1 MSSNPYAKQSQMWP
15 LAEAVRAYVA
25 PVNRNTESSVPFD
38 PASQGEFDLDL
49 PPQPF
54 LDLGWIENFRRT
66 SATQY
71 QTLRTGPDSKLTTQ
85 FRADFDA
92 GVEFDL
98 PNWGKLQMAV
108 AGGGQ
113 QINVLATSIASAPQS
128 SGGTPIP
135 AVYVQDGGSVIELP
149 LAADA
154 LANFQ
159 VGDMVAVDWD
169 YSGQTGYIG
178 SGPAGAFLAS
188 ALDAPS
194 HVDLVRR
201 VTFNVSRVSNKSAT
215 SLMLGQKLI
224 GGLETGM
231 GVQKISALLDREGGS
246 YFQEWAA
253 LFVVVG
259 GTGGR
264 ACYYYP
270 RLQAAA
276 SAGETQKNL
285 EGPLFSNMLHAKL
298 RAMPSTDP
306 NDGDTVLCYRSY
318 FPARN
323 AKV

>member
-1 MSSNPYAKQSQMWP
+1 M
-15 LAEAVRAYVA
+15 
-25 PVNRNTESSVPFD
+25 
-38 PASQGEFDLDL
+38 DL

-85 FRADFDA
+85 FRAEFDA

-98 PNWGKLQMAV
+98 PNWGKLQMALS
-108 AGGGQ
+108 GGGQ

-128 SGGTPIP
+128 SGGIPVP

-154 LANFQ
+154 LESFQ
-159 VGDMVAVDWD
+159 IGDVVAVDWD
-169 YSGQTGYIG
+169 YTGQSGYIG

-188 ALDAPS
+188 ALDAAS
-194 HVDLVRR
+194 HLDVVRR

-215 SLMLGQKLI
+215 SLILGQKLI
-224 GGLETGM
+224 GGMQTGM
-231 GVQKISALLDREGGS
+231 GVQKVSALLDREGGS

-259 GTGGR
+259 GP
-264 ACYYYP
+264 A
-270 RLQAAA
+270 
-276 SAGETQKNL
+276 
-285 EGPLFSNMLHAKL
+285 EGPATTTRGCRRR
-298 RAMPSTDP
+298 RARARRRRMWRARCSPTCCMQSCARCRVPIPMT
-306 NDGDTVLCYRSY
+306 GRRCCATEVI
-318 FPARN
+318 FPRGMQRCRRVGGLLVSDWQLAIS
-323 AKV
+323 